1 MEAAPPA
8 LMVGRCGV
16 AGGRLTTRARFMS
29 PVWGVRLS
37 GSSVGKRELR
47 GVIRGSFGLGSLKRR
62 GSGFGGLELGIL
74 GRGDLAV
81 IRAAGGGG
89 GGGSSGGEEG
99 GSSVG
104 SSGYSVGKSPGR
116 EDDGVLIP
124 GGGVLLRPIG
134 GTGGGW
140 LWGCGVVE
148 CG

>member
-62 GSGFGGLELGIL
+62 GSGFGGLGLGIL
-74 GRGDLAV
+74 GRGNLVAIGAV
-81 IRAAGGGG
+81 GGGG
-89 GGGSSGGEEG
+89 GGGSGGGEEG

-104 SSGYSVGKSPGR
+104 SSGYSVGKSAGR
-116 EDDGVLIP
+116 EDDGMPIP

-134 GTGGGW
+134 GYGW
-140 LWGCGVVE
+140 GVVVE